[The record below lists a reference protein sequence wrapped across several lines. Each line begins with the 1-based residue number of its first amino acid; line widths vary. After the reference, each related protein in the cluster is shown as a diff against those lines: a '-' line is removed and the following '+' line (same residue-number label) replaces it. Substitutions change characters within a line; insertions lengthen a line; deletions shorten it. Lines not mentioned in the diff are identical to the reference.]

1 MRNKLRRPLAFLL
14 SAVMIVTM
22 SGTPVHAV
30 ADRGQPETGLCEHHT
45 AHTDDCGYTEETPG
59 TPCGHEHTED
69 CYIEVTECVHEHTPE
84 CYPEETEDS
93 VSDNEAT
100 PANAEEREPE
110 NCPHICDGESG
121 CITEKLDCRHE
132 HDSECGYTES
142 TPGTPCTYVCEIC
155 NPQDSG
161 EADEEPETG
170 IIKQEHCSCL
180 TLCTEG
186 QINPDCLVCG
196 AENADLSDCKGKA
209 EKEDTKQPE
218 DTGIC
223 KHHQEHDDACGYQPE
238 SEDSEGSPCTYECR
252 ICPIE
257 DLIAALPDKV
267 TEDNADNV
275 RGQLDEILALF
286 SVLTEDEQEQID
298 LSRCYELQG
307 ALDGANDPAPITESV
322 EYQEASWDG
331 SQVTYESKTE
341 TCTLVENS
349 AEAVTW
355 TAGWYAVSGTVTI
368 SEPITVTGAV
378 NLILTNGCTL
388 TAEKGIVATSTNSL
402 TIYAQSENGGTL
414 NATGTT
420 DDSGNASAG
429 IGGSETAPDSGTI
442 TIHGGVIN
450 ATGGGQSGRYGG
462 AGIGGGTSRSGNG
475 GNSGTIIIYG
485 NTVTANSGEGSLTGA
500 GIGGGGGLM
509 GGGAGNN
516 IQIYGGTIN
525 ATGSEGSAGIGGGGS
540 NTIDD
545 SSHKSGDGAVTIS
558 GGTVTAVGGNYA
570 AGIGGGGYYY
580 SSQYSS
586 GGCTG
591 GTGSVTISGGIVDAS
606 SPTDV
611 YWTGYAGAPIGN
623 GGNTTAAATVSKTNA
638 IVFEN
643 GAGTVCGDVTLNGSY
658 TVPGDYTLN
667 IPVGASLSGSGTL
680 SGGNA
685 FTTEN
690 LTEDMIS
697 VPTNLYYD
705 GKDRTEYL
713 TTELSGELDKGIT
726 ICGQTFTVSGWTL
739 AVAKTD
745 DLTYTAT
752 YTNNNDNTN
761 TFTKT
766 ITLQKSGTDL
776 TSEGKVQTYKGDTL
790 TKDFTASDTITVKA
804 TPTATGEAP
813 AKAAARL
820 RGNPTAGQMAVFV
833 GDTQVSAPADKG
845 ADGAYTMTVS
855 AADVLVAA
863 GGPGTGITLTAKF
876 VGNNN
881 MADAAGTVPVNIS
894 AVAKVVNGS
903 STTFVGA
910 LADAFIEGNDGA
922 IITLLSEVDLGANYI
937 SIDNTFTLDLNGQTV
952 KATGSGAF
960 NISGGSLTI
969 QDSGTGGKIE
979 SSNITVSVIDGTL
992 SIESGTVSGFY
1003 GVGIYGGTVNIS
1015 GGVISGEEM
1024 GLWVRN
1030 SGKAVLSGG
1039 TLIGKSAVSIN
1050 VDASVTLKNLL
1061 AEGYAYHRNNLPVT
1075 KAEGWVDSNTWGEV
1089 SLDTKALLT
1098 GTVTV
1103 KKCNHTGEGVC
1114 EYTHATGTTTHQ
1126 QTCLACGRA
1135 AATEK
1140 CSFDETGACPCGAA
1154 LAVALPEDLNLI
1166 YDGTLQRPAVT
1177 VTLDGITTLEKGT
1190 DYGVYYLDSV
1200 NAGNTAKV
1208 TVTGTT
1214 FTGTFTLPFTIKPA
1228 TPTLAWEST
1237 TQELTYTGNEAMIT
1251 APKATGV
1258 NGTQLGITHDTGPCQ
1273 FSYATQGSS
1282 EFTNGL
1288 PINAGT
1294 YTIKASVAAKGNY
1307 AAAESTNTLTLTI
1320 RKAAPLTPKT
1330 GDLAVANKQ
1339 EHTYTYGLGAL
1350 RPDVQEGMSLGSTA
1364 VTYELGPVNLGS
1376 YYDSGAMIDG
1386 QTLTLPIKAVE
1397 SDSETKIGT
1406 ITVTIHTQNFED
1418 MTATINVRSVN
1429 KQSVDISGVTLTGRT
1444 YNGSPIE
1451 YQQTATAS
1459 VDGKT
1464 VNVNGFVYT
1473 WDTPNHAAP
1482 VNAGNYTLTV
1492 SVDPEDRNYTGST
1505 TIPVVIE
1512 QAEIRVTAPSKTIYV
1527 GETAP
1532 VFSAA
1537 DCNITGL
1544 VQGENLKTPPTVAY
1558 AEAPDTSKTGS
1569 VTVTASGAEV
1579 PEGGNYKDRIV
1590 YENGTLTITS
1600 KPLPPAKY
1608 TVTVQAG
1615 KGGTASASPSSAEKG
1630 TKITLNATPDG
1641 GYHFKEWQVISGG
1654 VTISNNS
1661 FTMPAANVTVKAVFE
1676 RNSNGG
1682 GNSGGSGGGG
1692 GSSSGGGPSSGDN
1705 GSSGGGS
1712 TIVARPDETKPDT
1725 PTTSQTKPATP
1736 DKNGNV
1742 AVDNGTVQSA
1752 INTAKNDAK
1761 KNGNTANGVAV
1772 VIPVTPKEGQN
1783 SFNVTINAQTLNT
1796 LVREKVKRL
1805 EINIEGVVVGGMDT
1819 KLLKWLDTL
1828 SANGDVI
1835 FRVKKT
1841 DPSGL
1846 SKEAKAAIGTRP
1858 VYDLSLVYLS
1868 GGKETPITDF
1878 DGHTIAVRLPYAPAK
1893 DEKTG
1898 NLYAVYVDG
1907 KGKVEWLTKS
1917 SYDPDLGTV
1926 VFEAGHFSIYGIGY
1940 KNPVPVFTDIKNHW
1954 AEDNIIFVASRG
1966 LLAGT
1971 GNNQFSPDTGM
1982 TRGMFVTA
1990 LGRLADID
1998 PNSYKTGKF
2007 TDVKADAYYAPYV
2020 NWAAEKG
2027 IVNGTSATTFS
2038 PDTNITREQ
2047 MAVIMANY
2055 AKKLGY
2061 DLPAAHE
2068 AVTFADNAQISGWA
2082 AKEVK
2087 AMQQAGIMAGKGGNR
2102 FDPKGTATRAEVATV
2117 LRRFVEIVIDPQT
2130 AQGWMQNHSGSWQYM
2145 KNGKPVTGWLQDDK
2159 KWYWLDSNG

>member
-1 MRNKLRRPLAFLL
+1 MKRRILSIITSLALCL
-14 SAVMIVTM
+14 SLCPTWAFATE
-22 SGTPVHAV
+22 
-30 ADRGQPETGLCEHHT
+30 ADPSLCKHHPEHT
-45 AHTDDCGYTEETPG
+45 EDCGYIAPTEG
-59 TPCGHEHTED
+59 QPCGHEHTD
-69 CYIEVTECVHEHTPE
+69 E
-84 CYPEETEDS
+84 CYTLGALPDTDSGDYYEIGADTE
-93 VSDNEAT
+93 NL
-100 PANAEEREPE
+100 
-110 NCPHICDGESG
+110 
-121 CITEKLDCRHE
+121 LDCQHT
-132 HDSECGYTES
+132 HDSECGYAQAD
-142 TPGTPCTYVCEIC
+142 PGQPC
-155 NPQDSG
+155 G
-161 EADEEPETG
+161 
-170 IIKQEHCSCL
+170 
-180 TLCTEG
+180 
-186 QINPDCLVCG
+186 
-196 AENADLSDCKGKA
+196 
-209 EKEDTKQPE
+209 
-218 DTGIC
+218 
-223 KHHQEHDDACGYQPE
+223 
-238 SEDSEGSPCTYECR
+238 YECR

-267 TEDNADNV
+267 TEDNAEDV

-341 TCTLVENS
+341 TCTPVESS

-516 IQIYGGTIN
+516 IQIYGGSVTASSTCTGTGGAGIGGGGGLMGGGAGNNIQIYGGTIN

-570 AGIGGGGYYY
+570 AGIGGGGGYYY

-611 YWTGYAGAPIGN
+611 YWTGYEGAPIGN

-979 SSNITVSVIDGTL
+979 SSNITVSVIGGTL

-1135 AATEK
+1135 AAAEK

-1177 VTLDGITTLEKGT
+1177 VTVDGITTLEKGT

-1350 RPDVQEGMSLGSTA
+1350 RPDVPEGMSLGSTA

-1418 MTATINVRSVN
+1418 MTATIDVRSVN
-1429 KQSVDISGVTLTGRT
+1429 KIIPTGGPNLSGTTLTYGQALSAITLSGNMKDGETPVPGKFEWSNPDNRPAVQENYAAAWIFTPDDNKTYAIVTGTALIQVLPAPITGVVIVLDHTAFKYDGQPHRPGITSVTLNGTPLTADVDYTAAIPEGTEAGTYTVTLTGKGNYT
-1444 YNGSPIE
+1444 G
-1451 YQQTATAS
+1451 TATAVFIINPVEQKPLDQKDDDGHELRLEVETGLS
-1459 VDGKT
+1459 TVPEALKTNEQFNTPGKIETALRTRVAEVMSNVGEQIAVFDVTLQYKDESGVWRNVD
-1464 VNVNGFVYT
+1464 
-1473 WDTPNHAAP
+1473 PNHFP
-1482 VNAGNYTLTV
+1482 
-1492 SVDPEDRNYTGST
+1492 
-1505 TIPVVIE
+1505 
-1512 QAEIRVTAPSKTIYV
+1512 AEGVTAVLPYPA
-1527 GETAP
+1527 G
-1532 VFSAA
+1532 
-1537 DCNITGL
+1537 TGATGYTFT
-1544 VQGENLKTPPTVAY
+1544 VQHLI
-1558 AEAPDTSKTGS
+1558 S
-1569 VTVTASGAEV
+1569 SGA
-1579 PEGGNYKDRIV
+1579 
-1590 YENGTLTITS
+1590 
-1600 KPLPPAKY
+1600 
-1608 TVTVQAG
+1608 QAG
-1615 KGGTASASPSSAEKG
+1615 TMETLAYTPTADGLQCKFSSLSPVAIG
-1630 TKITLNATPDG
+1630 YQAATKPNP
-1641 GYHFKEWQVISGG
+1641 QP
-1654 VTISNNS
+1654 N
-1661 FTMPAANVTVKAVFE
+1661 P
-1676 RNSNGG
+1676 G
-1682 GNSGGSGGGG
+1682 GNSGGGSGGGG
-1692 GSSSGGGPSSGDN
+1692 WSSSTYAVTVEKSEHGKVTSNRTNASN
-1705 GSSGGGS
+1705 GS
-1712 TIVARPDETKPDT
+1712 TVTLT
-1725 PTTSQTKPATP
+1725 VTP
-1736 DKNGNV
+1736 DSGYV
-1742 AVDNGTVQSA
+1742 
-1752 INTAKNDAK
+1752 
-1761 KNGNTANGVAV
+1761 
-1772 VIPVTPKEGQN
+1772 
-1783 SFNVTINAQTLNT
+1783 
-1796 LVREKVKRL
+1796 
-1805 EINIEGVVVGGMDT
+1805 
-1819 KLLKWLDTL
+1819 LDTL
-1828 SANGDVI
+1828 TV
-1835 FRVKKT
+1835 T
-1841 DPSGL
+1841 DSRGNEIKL
-1846 SKEAKAAIGTRP
+1846 TAQ
-1858 VYDLSLVYLS
+1858 S
-1868 GGKETPITDF
+1868 GGKYTFTMPSRAVTVKASFVPLPDDTQKPC
-1878 DGHTIAVRLPYAPAK
+1878 DG
-1893 DEKTG
+1893 G
-1898 NLYAVYVDG
+1898 VDCPSRG
-1907 KGKVEWLTKS
+1907 FS
-1917 SYDPDLGTV
+1917 DLGSVGTWYHEAVDYVLRNDLMGGYGNGLFGPNDNLSRAQFAQILFNKEGRPV
-1926 VFEAGHFSIYGIGY
+1926 VNYLLQYGDVAEGAWYTEAIR
-1940 KNPVPVFTDIKNHW
+1940 W
-1954 AEDNIIFVASRG
+1954 ATSRG
-1966 LLAGT
+1966 
-1971 GNNQFSPDTGM
+1971 
-1982 TRGMFVTA
+1982 
-1990 LGRLADID
+1990 
-1998 PNSYKTGKF
+1998 
-2007 TDVKADAYYAPYV
+2007 
-2020 NWAAEKG
+2020 
-2027 IVNGTSATTFS
+2027 IVGGYGNGTFG
-2038 PDTNITREQ
+2038 PNDNITREQ
-2047 MAVIMANY
+2047 LAVMLWRY
-2055 AKKLGY
+2055 AGS
-2061 DLPAAHE
+2061 PAATDKELHFTDADQASGFALE
-2068 AVTFADNAQISGWA
+2068 ALRWA
-2082 AKEVK
+2082 VEN
-2087 AMQQAGIMAGKGGNR
+2087 GIINGYGDGQLAPQGL
-2102 FDPKGTATRAEVATV
+2102 ATRGQVAQM
-2117 LRRFVEIVIDPQT
+2117 LMNFL
-2130 AQGWMQNHSGSWQYM
+2130 
-2145 KNGKPVTGWLQDDK
+2145 KNR
-2159 KWYWLDSNG
+2159 